1 MTDIEYQLVREFF
14 ELNQFRVLT
23 QWKHDVPRKSRGDS
37 AIQLYVEAP
46 HHDSEEELDINLKA
60 SDIACIRR
68 AVVAVRAWHT
78 EKFYASVITA
88 NPVLTQ
94 FAEEASLIH
103 AQDTFNGQPFKTIL
117 VLSELPSTQDQHAL
131 ALGAIRDAGV
141 DHVIEFPTLLRDI
154 IDKTSDQGAY
164 APSHSLQMIQL
175 LKRYKFIR
183 NQQME
188 FPFPVEPPSATSPP
202 LVETDQPEES

>member
-23 QWKHDVPRKSRGDS
+23 QWKHDVPGKSRGDS
-37 AIQLYVEAP
+37 TIQLYVEGP
-46 HHDSEEELDINLKA
+46 HPDSEEALDINLKA
-60 SDIACIRR
+60 SDIRCIRR
-68 AVVAVRAWHT
+68 ALVAVRAWHT

-94 FAEEASLIH
+94 FAEEASLAQ
-103 AQDTFNGQPFKTIL
+103 AQDAFNGHSFKTIL
-117 VLSELPSTQDQHAL
+117 IVSELPRTQDQYGL
-131 ALGAIRDAGV
+131 ALEAIRDSKV
-141 DHVIEFPTLLRDI
+141 DHVIEFSTLLRDI
-154 IDKTSDQGAY
+154 IDKTSDHGAY

-188 FPFPVEPPSATSPP
+188 FPFPAEAPSTTSPP
-202 LVETDQPEES
+202 IIETDQPEEV